1 MTPPSLRSEHL
12 VLLHLMAED
21 ASDAASRR
29 SQEAAEVAQRLL
41 ALRIYRN
48 GDRTV
53 IASAIA
59 EQTARTKLAEQAH
72 VNAVAARV
80 RLADADQNKR

>member
-1 MTPPSLRSEHL
+1 M
-12 VLLHLMAED
+12 LLHLMAED